1 MKKIKLFTMAL
12 AALAIFSCSKEDA
25 NKNVAPDAPGQ
36 PVFAQFSIS
45 LPSATRAGTAGD
57 THGTAAE
64 NTINDIK
71 VYVIGSNRLVEKI
84 LEVPAISGTTNIYT
98 TTPAEITTGSKEVIA
113 VVNSASRTAAQ
124 FKVGDN
130 LTKIQDALIENVA
143 AATGADV
150 LFTNRPVSVNV
161 VNKNADGTAIT
172 KDKPFKISVS
182 VDRAVAK
189 VVVRNGISR
198 VAGVGGMGVGSA

>member
-25 NKNVAPDAPGQ
+25 NKNVAPDTPGQ

-45 LPSATRAGTAGD
+45 LPSATRAGTTSD

-84 LEVPAISGTTNIYT
+84 LEVKPTSGTNIYT
-98 TTPAEITTGSKEVIA
+98 TTPEEITTGSKEVIA
-113 VVNSASRTAAQ
+113 VVNSASRAAAQ

-189 VVVRNGISR
+189 VVVRNGISAIPSLGAIE
-198 VAGVGGMGVGSA
+198 V